1 MSSIPVAGKFISTII
16 GEEVIELS
24 SVPVKRKSTDDEN
37 TDDKK
42 YVVTRSSFIARIRT
56 GEKVKDVMIKVYEV
70 SPIFNNALFIRYLEI
85 RNQNRKPESG
95 NKDRETYCIVI
106 LPDGIGIKDM
116 PVVKVNVH
124 SDELPNELSD
134 ESIQLLKQLRHRSWI
149 IQVPELNSSRRRN
162 SVEVLLSIFD
172 QTRRKKNNNIFL
184 NNIFLYI
191 YEEDFPE
198 EYHPVIRRLER
209 AASSDAI
216 CDNVRMEDYLLEHL
230 RIMKRKKDIIIAQK
244 EATIAEL
251 AEKEAAIARELAE
264 KEAVLAALKAKSNTE
279 K

>member
-24 SVPVKRKSTDDEN
+24 NVPVERKSTDD
-37 TDDKK
+37 KGI
-42 YVVTRSSFIARIRT
+42 VVTRSSFIARIRT

-70 SPIFNNALFIRYLEI
+70 SPAFNNALFIRYLES
-85 RNQNRKPESG
+85 RNRNRKPESG
-95 NKDRETYCIVI
+95 NKDSDRETYCIVI

-124 SDELPNELSD
+124 SENGVNSDELPNGLSD
-134 ESIQLLKQLRHRSWI
+134 ESIQLLKQLHHRSWI
-149 IQVPELNSSRRRN
+149 IQIPELNGRRRN

-172 QTRRKKNNNIFL
+172 QTRRTTNDNIFL
-184 NNIFLYI
+184 NI

-209 AASSDAI
+209 AASNNAV
-216 CDNVRMEDYLLEHL
+216 CNTVRIEDDYTAHIKYTNFMRE
-230 RIMKRKKDIIIAQK
+230 
-244 EATIAEL
+244 EAE
-251 AEKEAAIARELAE
+251 EKTAAAIAVLAEGAE
-264 KEAVLAALKAKSNTE
+264 KEAVLAKLAALKAKSNTE